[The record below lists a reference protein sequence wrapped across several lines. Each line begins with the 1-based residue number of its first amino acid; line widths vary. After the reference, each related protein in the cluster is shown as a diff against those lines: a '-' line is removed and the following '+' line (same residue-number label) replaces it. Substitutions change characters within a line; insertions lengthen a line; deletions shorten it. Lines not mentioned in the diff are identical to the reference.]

1 MDNSLKQNVVDFPTK
16 ASTKSNK
23 SRIGPLAKAIYWLSL
38 VLGSSLILFQPLFWY
53 FSFSLGTITLISAG
67 FCFIF
72 FLVAAQYNHAKAFEK
87 RQVSVINQMQTRL
100 SHYKDAMSNSKELI
114 SEFDSYGNLVFANNA
129 FLNTTNR
136 KFEENK
142 TIHFDDLIPKWHLSS
157 QQEFFRTQQ
166 IEKIRET
173 QSEIPI
179 LGSDGEIVWIE
190 QRNKMLFDPSGNL
203 IKTTC
208 IGRDITHQ
216 KNTEKTLIEA
226 KEAAIKSSLVK
237 AQFLS
242 SMSHEIRT
250 PMNAVIGLIYL
261 MLQEDPRP
269 DQKAHLETLKFSAEN
284 LLELINDILDFSKI
298 EAGKIEINAIDFSL
312 EEIIKNINHGFG
324 TRAAEKGIGL
334 SLNYDERL
342 PSMLIGD
349 PLRLSQIMN
358 NLINNA
364 IKFTDEG
371 GIDITIKMK
380 EERNS
385 EVDIFFSVEDSGIGI
400 PSDKLKTIF
409 EDFSQVDNANLR
421 QGTGLG
427 LSITKEL
434 LKLQNS
440 NIKVESTFGEGS
452 VFFFTLTFKKSYIKE
467 EKLENAL
474 LHNGSTKTKNNSLQ
488 GMKIL
493 LVEDNKINQK
503 VTKKFLTKW
512 GVETTIADNG
522 QIALDFVQINEY
534 DLVLM
539 DMQMPV
545 MNGIEATKAIREL
558 GDDFEKLPII
568 ALTASAVLDMKRT
581 AIKAGL
587 NGFITKPF
595 TPDIL
600 YAKISQCYNKE
611 EKVEG
616 KRAMQT

>member
-1 MDNSLKQNVVDFPTK
+1 MDNSLKQKVVDFPTK
-16 ASTKSNK
+16 TSTKSNK
-23 SRIGPLAKAIYWLSL
+23 SRIEPTAKAIYWLSL
-38 VLGSSLILFQPLFWY
+38 VLGSSLLLFQPLFWY
-53 FSFSLGTITLISAG
+53 FSFSLGAITLITAG

-72 FLVAAQYNHAKAFEK
+72 FLVAAQYNHAKDFEK
-87 RQVSVINQMQTRL
+87 RQASVINQMQTRL
-100 SHYKDAMSNSKELI
+100 SHYKDVVSNSEELI

-157 QQEFFRTQQ
+157 QQEFFRSQQ
-166 IEKIRET
+166 LEKIRET

-179 LGSDGEIVWIE
+179 LGNDGKIVWIE
-190 QRNKMLFDPSGNL
+190 QRNKMLFDQVGNL

-371 GIDITIKMK
+371 GVDITIKMK

-440 NIKVESTFGEGS
+440 NIEVKSNFGEGS
-452 VFFFTLTFKKSYIKE
+452 VFYFTLTFKKSYIKE
-467 EKLENAL
+467 KLENSL
-474 LHNGSTKTKNNSLQ
+474 LHNNTIISKNNSLT

-512 GVETTIADNG
+512 GVDTTIADNG
-522 QIALDFVQINEY
+522 QIALDFVQMNEY

-545 MNGIEATKAIREL
+545 MNGIEATKSIRDL
-558 GDDFEKLPII
+558 GGEYEKLPII

-600 YAKISQCYNKE
+600 YAKISQCY
-611 EKVEG
+611 EKAEAIAG

>member
-1 MDNSLKQNVVDFPTK
+1 MDNTIKQKVVDFPTK
-16 ASTKSNK
+16 STTKPNR
-23 SRIGPLAKAIYWLSL
+23 SRIEPTAKAIYWLSL
-38 VLGSSLILFQPLFWY
+38 ILGSTMILFQPLFWY
-53 FSFSLGTITLISAG
+53 LSFSYGIFSLVAAG

-72 FLVAAQYNHAKAFEK
+72 FLVAAQYNHGKDFEK
-87 RQVSVINQMQTRL
+87 RQATVINQMQTRL
-100 SHYKDAMSNSKELI
+100 SHYKEVMSNSKELI

-129 FLNTTNR
+129 FLTSTGI
-136 KFEENK
+136 KFEK
-142 TIHFDDLIPKWHLSS
+142 DQTTHFDDLIPKWHLSS

-166 IEKIRET
+166 LEKIRET

-179 LGSDGEIVWIE
+179 IGNEGEVVWIE
-190 QRNKMLFDPSGNL
+190 QRNKMLFDSSGNL

-208 IGRDITHQ
+208 IGRDITYQ

-385 EVDIFFSVEDSGIGI
+385 EVDIFFSVEDTGIGI

-440 NIKVESTFGEGS
+440 QIEVESTFGEGS
-452 VFFFTLTFKKSYIKE
+452 VFYFTLTFKKSYIRE
-467 EKLENAL
+467 EKLDSAL
-474 LHNGSTKTKNNSLQ
+474 IHDCNTSCKNNSLE
-488 GMKIL
+488 GMRIL

-522 QIALDFVQINEY
+522 QIALDCVQINDY

-545 MNGIEATKAIREL
+545 MNGIEATKAIRAL
-558 GDDFEKLPII
+558 GGKFDKLPII
-568 ALTASAVLDMKRT
+568 ALTASAVLDMKRN

-600 YAKISQCYNKE
+600 YAKIASCFKKE
-611 EKVEG
+611 SVEAQ
-616 KRAMQT
+616 RAVQS

>member
-1 MDNSLKQNVVDFPTK
+1 MDNTLTQKVVDFPAK
-16 ASTKSNK
+16 STAAPHI
-23 SRIGPLAKAIYWLSL
+23 SRIEPIAKAIYWLSL
-38 VLGSSLILFQPLFWY
+38 VMGSSLLLFQPLFWY
-53 FSFSLGTITLISAG
+53 LSFYYGIISIVTAG

-72 FLVAAQYNHAKAFEK
+72 FLVAAQYNHGKDFKK
-87 RQVSVINQMQTRL
+87 RQASVINQMQIRL
-100 SHYKDAMSNSKELI
+100 SHYKEVMSNSKELI

-129 FLNTTNR
+129 FLSSTGI
-136 KFEENK
+136 KFEKEQV
-142 TIHFDDLIPKWHLSS
+142 THFDDLIPKWHLSS

-166 IEKIRET
+166 LEKIRET

-179 LGSDGEIVWIE
+179 MGNDGEVVWIE
-190 QRNKMLFDPSGNL
+190 QRNKMIFDPSGNL

-208 IGRDITHQ
+208 IGRDITNQ

-261 MLQEDPRP
+261 MLQEEPRP

-349 PLRLSQIMN
+349 PLRLSQVMN

-371 GIDITIKMK
+371 GIDIILKMK

-385 EVDIFFSVEDSGIGI
+385 EVDIFFSVEDTGIGI

-440 NIKVESTFGEGS
+440 QIEVESTFGEGS
-452 VFFFTLTFKKSYIKE
+452 VFYFTLTFKKSYIRE
-467 EKLENAL
+467 EKLDRAL
-474 LHNGSTKTKNNSLQ
+474 IHECNSTCKNNSLD

-522 QIALDFVQINEY
+522 QIAVDLVQKNDY
-534 DLVLM
+534 DLILM

-545 MNGIEATKAIREL
+545 MNGIEATKSIRAL
-558 GDDFEKLPII
+558 GYDFENLPII
-568 ALTASAVLDMKRT
+568 ALTASAVLDMKRN

-587 NGFITKPF
+587 NSFITKPF

-600 YAKISQCYNKE
+600 YAKVNSCFKKE
-611 EKVEG
+611 TACAQKVVQ
-616 KRAMQT
+616 A

>member
-1 MDNSLKQNVVDFPTK
+1 MDNTITKKVVDFPTK
-16 ASTKSNK
+16 SPTKPM
-23 SRIGPLAKAIYWLSL
+23 SRIEPMAKAIYWLSL
-38 VLGSSLILFQPLFWY
+38 VFGSSLLLFQPLFWY
-53 FSFSLGTITLISAG
+53 LSFSYGIISLVAAG

-72 FLVAAQYNHAKAFEK
+72 FLVAAQYNHAKDFEK

-100 SHYKDAMSNSKELI
+100 SHYKEVMSNSKELI

-129 FLNTTNR
+129 FINSTGI
-136 KFEENK
+136 KFEK
-142 TIHFDDLIPKWHLSS
+142 DQTTHFDDLIPKWLLSS

-166 IEKIRET
+166 LEKIRET
-173 QSEIPI
+173 QSEVPI
-179 LGSDGEIVWIE
+179 IGNGGAVIWIE
-190 QRNKMLFDPSGNL
+190 QRNKMLFDSLGNL
-203 IKTTC
+203 VKTTC

-261 MLQEDPRP
+261 MLQEEPRP

-324 TRAAEKGIGL
+324 TGAAEKGIGL

-371 GIDITIKMK
+371 GINISIKMK

-385 EVDIFFSVEDSGIGI
+385 EVDIFFSVEDTGIGI

-440 NIKVESTFGEGS
+440 QIEVESTFGEGS
-452 VFFFTLTFKKSYIKE
+452 IFYFTLTFKKSFIRE
-467 EKLENAL
+467 EKLDSVL
-474 LHNGSTKTKNNSLQ
+474 IHDCGTSCKNNSLE
-488 GMKIL
+488 GMKVL

-512 GVETTIADNG
+512 GIETTIADNG
-522 QIALDFVQINEY
+522 KIALDIVQINDY

-545 MNGIEATKAIREL
+545 MNGIESTKAIRAL
-558 GDDFEKLPII
+558 GGKFKKLPII
-568 ALTASAVLDMKRT
+568 ALTASAVLDMKRN
-581 AIKAGL
+581 AIQAGL

-600 YAKISQCYNKE
+600 YAKVASCYKKE
-611 EKVEG
+611 AVRTQ
-616 KRAMQT
+616 RAVSV